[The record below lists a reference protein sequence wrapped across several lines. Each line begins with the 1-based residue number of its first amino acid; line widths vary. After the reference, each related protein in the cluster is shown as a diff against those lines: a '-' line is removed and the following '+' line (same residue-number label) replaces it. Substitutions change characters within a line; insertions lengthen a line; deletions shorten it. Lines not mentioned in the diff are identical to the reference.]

1 MDISVQHVECCGT
14 FKAFDTSKEIQKFY
28 ATLPHKL
35 DAAQEVWL
43 DSQPEPEP
51 TVEFTETLDGETL
64 LGGEMRLSFK
74 PTDDTPS

>member
-1 MDISVQHVECCGT
+1 MSAAERL
-14 FKAFDTSKEIQKFY
+14 KRLIQAKKFY

-74 PTDDTPS
+74 PTDDTTS